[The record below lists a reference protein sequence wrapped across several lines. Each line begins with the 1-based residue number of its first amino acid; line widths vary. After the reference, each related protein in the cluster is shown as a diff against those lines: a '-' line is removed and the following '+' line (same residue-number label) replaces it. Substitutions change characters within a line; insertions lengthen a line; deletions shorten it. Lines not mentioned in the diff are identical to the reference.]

1 VNWINAEWMT
11 QLTANP
17 LLVKET
23 RRPNKLSARAAL
35 KLDFGAGLVASAFS
49 IAYFLLVRD
58 IGLIS
63 LIAALY
69 CLAVLSMPPFVAYTA
84 AILTVND
91 MRASQFEL
99 LQLTAI
105 SNTRLIEGYI
115 LTALYRC
122 RGFLAVL
129 IGIAPFA
136 IIWGIYLSVYEV
148 YIRCV
153 QYRLPS
159 SSYNCEPPSPILV
172 PLALMAFMILI
183 ISVVGVCLLSA
194 SLGVLLAALSRSR
207 FLSGISA
214 LILAL
219 IASCSLVLVPMN
231 NNVLN
236 MFLASLIYVSFP
248 YLFSLSAI
256 LTARPIARKR
266 S

>member
-1 VNWINAEWMT
+1 MDWVKAEWMT
-11 QLTANP
+11 RLTANP

-23 RRPNKLSARAAL
+23 RRPNKLSASAAL
-35 KLDFGAGLVASAFS
+35 KLDFGAGLAVSAFS
-49 IAYFLLVRD
+49 IAYLLLVRE

-69 CLAVLSMPPFVAYTA
+69 CLVVLSVPPFVAYTA
-84 AILTVND
+84 AILTINE
-91 MRASQFEL
+91 RQAEQFDL
-99 LQLTAI
+99 LQLTTL
-105 SNTRLIEGYI
+105 SNAKLIQGYV

-129 IGIAPFA
+129 VGIAPFA

-148 YIRCV
+148 YVRCV

-159 SSYNCEPPSPILV
+159 SSYTCQQPDPILV
-172 PLALMAFMILI
+172 PLALMAFVVLL

-194 SLGVLLAALSRSR
+194 SLGVLFATWTRSR
-207 FLSGISA
+207 LLSGISA

-231 NNVLN
+231 NNVPN
-236 MFLASLIYVSFP
+236 MLLASLIYVVFP
-248 YLFSLSAI
+248 YLLSLSAMR
-256 LTARPIARKR
+256 TAYPLARKR